1 MQWDSEDEIVTFTIP
16 GSFFSPDLLQGIR
29 PVHEMKNIF
38 RLPSSTTCSSPS
50 AHWPHNNLSKLD
62 VTFVTDEAIVEGVN
76 DYVPMIEGKT
86 EITLWFYDKYL
97 LVVSMIGQDS
107 RQRTLLYVVY
117 RTLRIIKVITV
128 YSSEI

>member
-1 MQWDSEDEIVTFTIP
+1 MLIT
-16 GSFFSPDLLQGIR
+16 
-29 PVHEMKNIF
+29 
-38 RLPSSTTCSSPS
+38 
-50 AHWPHNNLSKLD
+50 HWPHNNLSKLD